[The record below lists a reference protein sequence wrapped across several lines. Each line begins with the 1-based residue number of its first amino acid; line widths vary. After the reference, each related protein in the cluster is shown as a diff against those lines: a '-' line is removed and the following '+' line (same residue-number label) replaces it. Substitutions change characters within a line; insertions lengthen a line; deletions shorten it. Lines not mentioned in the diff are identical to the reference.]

1 MTWRLHRGFSCVL
14 LFVVLLAAAV
24 SLAAAET
31 ELTAK
36 NCLDLFLSNSKQV
49 KVALHA
55 PVFARSAHE
64 QLQGAYDTT
73 LNAGL
78 GLTQDES
85 ESSFAASERRLGKL
99 DVGLAKHFV
108 TASSLSLGLSGQ
120 RSLDVTNDS
129 PIRFFNPALYYNPS
143 YSSRLVFTLHQP
155 LLRGGWGFPE
165 RLRLRALRLGAD
177 QSLLALKR
185 QLDMMCGQL
194 SELYW
199 DYYLM
204 RQQVAQAEKS
214 LADASRL
221 VVVNKDKLS
230 YGLVEKKDLL
240 QAEAVDAMRRAELVS
255 ARGRADDIVRA
266 LAVMLSVPV
275 AKILG
280 WDIPGPGEGGA
291 VVPKT
296 VRRESRADLEAARLK
311 LAEKKKSLRL
321 AALEML
327 PQLDLTGSISSS
339 SLADTVNGNWQ
350 AVSGMDYP
358 TYYLGITLAM
368 PLRNRAAR
376 AGRTRAWAEWNMAR
390 LELAVL
396 EDDIE
401 RQIEEARQRW
411 LRAQENLELMRT
423 AERLNSLRLREE
435 QRDFKSGRTNTYFLL
450 LAQDE
455 SRRTTMGR
463 LAAEIELEK
472 VYLKVFVAE
481 GRLLQAY
488 DIELG
493 ELFNEE

>member
-1 MTWRLHRGFSCVL
+1 M
-14 LFVVLLAAAV
+14 
-24 SLAAAET
+24 
-31 ELTAK
+31 
-36 NCLDLFLSNSKQV
+36 
-49 KVALHA
+49 
-55 PVFARSAHE
+55 
-64 QLQGAYDTT
+64 
-73 LNAGL
+73 
-78 GLTQDES
+78 
-85 ESSFAASERRLGKL
+85 
-99 DVGLAKHFV
+99 
-108 TASSLSLGLSGQ
+108 
-120 RSLDVTNDS
+120 
-129 PIRFFNPALYYNPS
+129 
-143 YSSRLVFTLHQP
+143 
-155 LLRGGWGFPE
+155 
-165 RLRLRALRLGAD
+165 RLRALRLGAD

-194 SELYW
+194 LELYW